1 MKENNWKAGC
11 NESCTSGLV
20 GGSKKSADD
29 KYSNSVSTVAPLDST
44 QHLEGKLD
52 LNEHIIK
59 NPPATFFVRVS
70 GDSMIGAGI
79 HPDDLLVV
87 DKSEEPKHGKI
98 VIAVINGELT
108 VKRLNMTSSGVQLM
122 PENPNYQPI
131 HITSEMEFQVWGVVT
146 YVIHKP

>member
-52 LNEHIIK
+52 LNEHLIK

-79 HPDDLLVV
+79 YPEDILVV
-87 DKSEEPKHGKI
+87 DRSEEPKNGKI
-98 VIAVINGELT
+98 VVAVINGELT
-108 VKRLNMTSSGVQLM
+108 VKRLQRGREGVSLL
-122 PENPNYQPI
+122 PENPNYTPLI
-131 HITSEMEFQVWGVVT
+131 ITAEMDFQVWGVVT

>member
-44 QHLEGKLD
+44 QHLEGQLD
-52 LNEHIIK
+52 LNEHLIK
-59 NPPATFFVRVS
+59 NPPATFFLRVS
-70 GDSMIGAGI
+70 GDSMTGASI

-87 DKSEEPKHGKI
+87 DRSLEPKSGKI

-108 VKRLNMTSSGVQLM
+108 VKRLHKEKDRIQLLA
-122 PENPNYQPI
+122 ENPAYPPI
-131 HITSEMEFQVWGVVT
+131 NITPEMDFQVWGVVT

>member
-1 MKENNWKAGC
+1 MTALNNIPFPQLADIQ
-11 NESCTSGLV
+11 TSVYLNLYGTNV
-20 GGSKKSADD
+20 SA
-29 KYSNSVSTVAPLDST
+29 VFPAPSSDY
-44 QHLEGKLD
+44 LEGKLD

-79 HPDDLLVV
+79 HPNDLLVV
-87 DKSEEPKHGKI
+87 DRSEEAKSGKI

-108 VKRLNMTSSGVQLM
+108 VKRLNKTSSGVQLM

-131 HITSEMEFQVWGVVT
+131 HITTEMEFQVWGVVT

>member
-44 QHLEGKLD
+44 QHLEGQLD
-52 LNEHIIK
+52 LNEHLIK
-59 NPPATFFVRVS
+59 NPPATFFLRVS
-70 GDSMIGAGI
+70 GDSMTGASI

-87 DKSEEPKHGKI
+87 DRSLEPKSGKI

-108 VKRLNMTSSGVQLM
+108 VKRLHKEKDRIQLLA
-122 PENPNYQPI
+122 ENPAYPPI
-131 HITSEMEFQVWGVVT
+131 NITPEMDFQVWGVVT
-146 YVIHKP
+146 YVIHKL